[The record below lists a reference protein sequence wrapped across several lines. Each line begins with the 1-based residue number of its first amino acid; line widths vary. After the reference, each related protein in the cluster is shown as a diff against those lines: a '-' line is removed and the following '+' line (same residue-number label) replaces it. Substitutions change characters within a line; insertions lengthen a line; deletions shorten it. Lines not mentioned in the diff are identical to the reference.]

1 MGTLIDSETQDA
13 EYPTG
18 IKALVP
24 PNLGLTACINQDQL
38 GCGRVTSNLQVSL
51 V

>member
-13 EYPTG
+13 EYPAG

-24 PNLGLTACINQDQL
+24 PNLGLT
-38 GCGRVTSNLQVSL
+38 RVSIRISWV
-51 V
+51 VVG